1 MKTRDE
7 FIKAV
12 FEKSERL
19 RAAEAAACVRKKQRL
34 RVVMGTVSAAAC
46 LTLVVGLSGMLDDAF
61 WTRGNDAAAGDAAGE
76 PVILQVQ
83 NDGAMQDLEGAEAEA
98 DSGYEADAAES
109 ARQKGNTGDTD
120 MDSRKMNGFADERAV
135 DDSDAKAAAQTQTQG
150 GQDLRTYTEDDAA
163 ALWSRDALWET
174 NAQVRDLSVQL
185 FKNAADAKQNAMIS
199 PTSILLAMAMVE
211 NGAAGDTKK
220 QMEKAFGMNISELN
234 QWVRAWSAV
243 QPQENADTKSCMN
256 IANAVWYNNRGALT
270 LNPDYQKTLR
280 EMLQAQVKGGDFSQ
294 QTVKEI
300 NSWCSKNTYGM
311 IDRIIEELSPA
322 QQLVLLNAVA
332 FEDQWNAQYKK
343 NQVKKEYF
351 TDQNGKKTKTDLMYS
366 EEALYCQDDMAT
378 GFIKPY
384 ASGYQFVAILPNK
397 GVSVAAYMK
406 KLDGERFAAFVN
418 SGQDAIVHAVLP
430 AFKSEYKT
438 DALVQIF
445 RKMGI
450 KNLFDASAADLSG
463 MGDCSGQNLYV
474 DEILHKTY
482 IDVNREGTRAAAV
495 TGVMVKA
502 AALQPEPTQVYTVR
516 LDRPFLYAI
525 VDSYTGI
532 PVFLGTM
539 VSVE

>member
-7 FIKAV
+7 FIKDV

-19 RAAEAAACVRKKQRL
+19 RAAEAAARVRKKQRL

-109 ARQKGNTGDTD
+109 ARQEGNTGDTD
-120 MDSRKMNGFADERAV
+120 MDSRKMNGFTDERAV

-150 GQDLRTYTEDDAA
+150 GQDMNGYADDDAA
-163 ALWSRDALWET
+163 AFWSQDALWET
-174 NAQVRDLSVQL
+174 NAQVRDLSVRL
-185 FKNAADAKQNAMIS
+185 FKNAASAKQNSMIS

-220 QMEKAFGMNISELN
+220 QMEKTFGMRMSELN
-234 QWVRAWSAV
+234 QWIRAWSAV
-243 QPQENADTKSCMN
+243 QPQEDAGTRSRMN

-311 IDRIIEELSPA
+311 IDKLVEELSPA

-332 FEDQWNAQYKK
+332 FEDQWSAQYKK
-343 NQVKKEYF
+343 NQVKK
-351 TDQNGKKTKTDLMYS
+351 N
-366 EEALYCQDDMAT
+366 
-378 GFIKPY
+378 
-384 ASGYQFVAILPNK
+384 ILPIK
-397 GVSVAAYMK
+397 TARKRKPTSCIQRKLFIVRTTWRPVSSS
-406 KLDGERFAAFVN
+406 RT
-418 SGQDAIVHAVLP
+418 LP
-430 AFKSEYKT
+430 
-438 DALVQIF
+438 VI
-445 RKMGI
+445 
-450 KNLFDASAADLSG
+450 NLSRS
-463 MGDCSGQNLYV
+463 C
-474 DEILHKTY
+474 
-482 IDVNREGTRAAAV
+482 RTRAFRW
-495 TGVMVKA
+495 
-502 AALQPEPTQVYTVR
+502 QS
-516 LDRPFLYAI
+516 I
-525 VDSYTGI
+525 
-532 PVFLGTM
+532 
-539 VSVE
+539 